1 MAEGATYGATSRGQ
15 FDPRRPMAHPMAQ
28 PITLDAAR
36 GPAPIRNI
44 RDGDN
49 DDDDDD
55 DDDDDCDD
63 GGGGDSGGGDESGG
77 ESRRMRVARKME
89 GAWEVGEGGSIIRR
103 KSNEEA

>member
-1 MAEGATYGATSRGQ
+1 
-15 FDPRRPMAHPMAQ
+15 MAQ

-55 DDDDDCDD
+55 DDDCDD
-63 GGGGDSGGGDESGG
+63 GPSFRHPRPRRKTAAARLFSGRPRPPGGEAFLLGPGAVLKTVWDERGDEP
-77 ESRRMRVARKME
+77 
-89 GAWEVGEGGSIIRR
+89 
-103 KSNEEA
+103 

>member
-1 MAEGATYGATSRGQ
+1 
-15 FDPRRPMAHPMAQ
+15 MAQ

-55 DDDDDCDD
+55 DDDDDGGGD

-77 ESRRMRVARKME
+77 ESTTMRVARKME
-89 GAWEVGEGGSIIRR
+89 GACKVGEGRSIIRR
-103 KSNEEA
+103 KSNEET